1 MPSMAKIRWK
11 YVAGGEHLL
20 RNCFARPGKTGK
32 EELREAGAEED
43 ERRRL
48 GMLEPGAGCLAHEAR
63 RQDEQRCERKQLQ
76 RLAERGKAVEARQH
90 DKVQR
95 KRRQV
100 DRQMRDAA
108 TENARERTVGLCH
121 GDDRQH

>member
-1 MPSMAKIRWK
+1 MANNHRPRQSRTTSHRLAPSWSMRTMPSMAKIRWK

-76 RLAERGKAVEARQH
+76 RLAERGKAVE
-90 DKVQR
+90 
-95 KRRQV
+95 
-100 DRQMRDAA
+100 
-108 TENARERTVGLCH
+108 
-121 GDDRQH
+121 